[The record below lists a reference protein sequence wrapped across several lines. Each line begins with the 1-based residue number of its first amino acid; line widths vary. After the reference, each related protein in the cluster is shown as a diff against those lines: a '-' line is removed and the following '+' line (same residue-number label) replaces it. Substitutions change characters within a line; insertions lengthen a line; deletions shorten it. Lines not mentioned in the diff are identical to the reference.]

1 MARKKRVSKPKSVL
15 TTSDVAKVCQVS
27 SRIVTQWHDKGLLEG
42 YLLPGSKHRRF
53 TKANVIAF
61 MERQKMPQDMIDRIK
76 AGFPDPEMV
85 TVGV

>member
-27 SRIVTQWHDKGLLEG
+27 PRIVTQWHDKGLLEG

-61 MERQKMPQDMIDRIK
+61 MERQKMPQEMIDKIRVS
-76 AGFPDPEMV
+76 FPDPDLV
-85 TVGV
+85 AVGV